1 MEESHKPIASAADVD
16 IIVTKMASQL
26 VKDYPESPLF
36 VALLRGGAP
45 FATKLMFAIT
55 KQAPQYHP
63 ELDYMVVSTYGQDRT
78 ASEPVIIT
86 DLAPSTNPGGRDII
100 ILDDVIDKGLTSDF
114 VHELLVNRGAKSVK
128 LAVLV
133 DKKVE
138 GRLSQADY
146 AGLTANDQWL
156 IGMGLD
162 DAKSGHE
169 HHRWSESIWEIHKQ

>member
-1 MEESHKPIASAADVD
+1 MEESHKLVALPEEIDA
-16 IIVTKMASQL
+16 IINKMAGQL
-26 VKDYPESPLF
+26 VADYPTSPLF

-45 FATKLMFAIT
+45 FASKLMFAIARL
-55 KQAPQYHP
+55 APGYHP

-78 ASEPVIIT
+78 ASQPVVIT
-86 DLAPSTNPGGRDII
+86 DLAPSTDTSNRDIVI
-100 ILDDVIDKGLTSDF
+100 IDDVIDKGLTSDF
-114 VHELLVNRGAKSVK
+114 VHELLNSRGAKSVK

-138 GRLSQADY
+138 GRISKADY
-146 AGLTANDQWL
+146 TGLTANDQWL

-169 HHRWSESIWEIHKQ
+169 HHRWNDSITEVRKN